1 VGCLVAIASSVL
13 NFLSSQAA
21 IALENAPLYHQV
33 QQTLNELQQAQMQMI
48 QSEKMS
54 ALGNLVAGVAHEIN
68 NPVGFIA
75 GNLSEANAGVQDLID
90 YLRLY
95 QEKFPQPG
103 AELIEKAEE
112 IDLDYL
118 VEDLPKMLTSMK
130 IGCDRIKNISTS
142 LRIFSRADTV
152 NKVEANIHE
161 GLNSTLMILRH
172 RLKANEK
179 HPEIPIIKEY
189 GKIPKVQCYLG
200 QLNQVFMNLL
210 ANGIDA
216 LEKSN
221 QGRNFAEIIAHSNQ
235 ITIRT
240 KVEGKKVK
248 IAIADNGNGMSEEVK
263 NSIFDHLFTTKDVG
277 KGTGLGLAIT
287 RQIVEEKHGGK
298 LSCIAARGEGT
309 EFVIEILID

>member
-21 IALENAPLYHQV
+21 IALENARLCHQV

-54 ALGNLVAGVAHEIN
+54 ALGNLVAGVAHESN

-179 HPEIPIIKEY
+179 HPEIPIIKKY

-248 IAIADNGNGMSEEVK
+248 IASADNGNGMSEEVK

-287 RQIVEEKHGGK
+287 RQIVEEKYGGK